1 VALLQVQR
9 RRPLRH
15 TLTGSVVGGAELAS
29 TTMPPVNSHAGGG
42 EYHPPLVELARRPK
56 KELLD
61 INSASDNQQ
70 KVAPGYRRPPTP
82 RRSWTA
88 RPYKRKA
95 ELCRRPSCHEARTT
109 RSRTRPW
116 RNRTDQLAILAS
128 VRKLRYRLTERQ
140 NGNQFIPR
148 VRDVWTVGFATR
160 RCGVSSCGARIRSSM
175 SRRPYLLPWLRVELL
190 FRSIPTS
197 GDEPTW
203 AIVRREIPDCS

>member
-15 TLTGSVVGGAELAS
+15 TTHGVRRRWSRTSVDHDAAGQLPLQVAARTPTTRRTRPPPEEGA
-29 TTMPPVNSHAGGG
+29 
-42 EYHPPLVELARRPK
+42 ARHRQR
-56 KELLD
+56 
-61 INSASDNQQ
+61 SDNQQ
-70 KVAPGYRRPPTP
+70 KAAPGYRR
-82 RRSWTA
+82 RLRQEDRG
-88 RPYKRKA
+88 RPGRTSGRA
-95 ELCRRPSCHEARTT
+95 ELVQKTVVPRSTYT
-109 RSRTRPW
+109 RSRTRSW
-116 RNRTDQLAILAS
+116 RNRTDQLLILAS